1 MPWAPVWAVLFFV
14 MILLLGTGSQFV
26 SMEGFVTAVVD
37 AFPEY
42 LRYGRRREWFI
53 FGSCAFSFLVGLS
66 MVTRGGIYVFQLF
79 DYYGSS
85 GICLLWTCFFEAL
98 VIGWLYGTRRFDDNI
113 TNMLGFR
120 IFSGFKICWKYF
132 TPLVTA
138 GIFAFSIY
146 QYTPVKYNGTYQYPR
161 WAIAFGLCLALSSML
176 QVPAYI
182 LYRLFVRRRP
192 EETNFTLKQK
202 LQVSLTSIEPERK

>member
-1 MPWAPVWAVLFFV
+1 MPWAPVWAILFFL

-26 SMEGFVTAVVD
+26 SMEGFITAVVD
-37 AFPEY
+37 TFPGY

-66 MVTRGGIYVFQLF
+66 MVTRGGVYVFQLF

-85 GICLLWTCFFEAL
+85 GICLLWMCFFEAV
-98 VIGWLYGTRRFDDNI
+98 VIAWLYGAKRFEDNI
-113 TNMLGFR
+113 ADMLGFR
-120 IFSGFKICWKYF
+120 IFTGFQICWRYC

-146 QYTPVKYNGTYQYPR
+146 QWAPVKYNGVYTYPS
-161 WAIAFGLCLALSSML
+161 WAIAFGLCLAMSSML
-176 QVPAYI
+176 QVPGYI
-182 LYRLFVRRRP
+182 LYRLFVQRRP

-202 LQVSLTSIEPERK
+202 LQASLRTVEPERK